1 MARTAYFDSNVWGH
15 VASLSGGVTSDD
27 VKRLRSSVADRKLR
41 IRISVSNIEEF
52 AGPAPHGIEVTKKLF
67 RLCYELTDWKRPIK
81 DVNDLLFDEIESFTQ
96 RRSSPSPLCVAPPR
110 LEEILRGEMPV
121 QTLAAVAKSSKEHK
135 EQMMAMSNSARED
148 ARVELSH
155 ATGTRPGFDALLPLA
170 SWIAESIADGMGL
183 GDECRAVG
191 LEALRRRRAIRLL
204 EGANLSL
211 IYSQVF
217 RGRMPV
223 RGDFFDMQHAVLA
236 SAAEFFVCHDA
247 NFRSDLSRLT
257 IPGFTVTSLTALL
270 DSLNT

>member
-15 VASLSGGVTSDD
+15 IASLSGSVTSAD
-27 VKRLRSSVADRKLR
+27 VQRLRSSVAVGKLR

-52 AGPAPHGIEVTKKLF
+52 AGPAPRGIEVTKKLL

-81 DVNDLLFDEIESFTQ
+81 EVNDLLFDEIESFTQ
-96 RRSSPSPLCVAPPR
+96 GRSSPSPLCVAPPQF
-110 LEEILRGEMPV
+110 EEILRGEVPEH
-121 QTLAAVAKSSKEHK
+121 TLSAVAESIKEHK
-135 EQMMAMSNSARED
+135 EKMMAMSNSARE
-148 ARVELSH
+148 AVRAELSRV
-155 ATGTRPGFDALLPLA
+155 TGTRPEFDALLPLA

-236 SAAEFFVCHDA
+236 SAADFFVCHDA

-257 IPGFTVTSLTALL
+257 IPGFAVTSLTELL
-270 DSLNT
+270 DSLKT